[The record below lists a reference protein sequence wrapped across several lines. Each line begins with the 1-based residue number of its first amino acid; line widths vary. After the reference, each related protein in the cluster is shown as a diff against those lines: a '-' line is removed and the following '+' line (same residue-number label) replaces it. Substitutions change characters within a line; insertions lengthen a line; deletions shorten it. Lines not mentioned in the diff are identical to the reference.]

1 MDTPSMMQYVFL
13 VLLLIGSAFCS
24 ASETAFS
31 TVNPMRLKNLIE
43 EGNAKAARTLKIS
56 EDYDHFLTTVLVGN
70 NIVNIATSSLGTVM
84 ASMMF
89 GTTYGPVISTVVITI
104 LVLIFGEILPKSYAK
119 EHSEQLAL
127 RFTGIIYYMMKIFK
141 PVVMVFLAIKRLTLS
156 NKNQAAQPYVTENEL
171 KYIIETIEEE
181 GVLEEQESDLVQSAL
196 DFDEITA
203 QEIITPRVDLT
214 AVSIHDPIDEITK
227 VVMEGRFSRIPAY
240 DKTIDNIVGVIY
252 VREYLTQLAAG
263 KEIVIQDLL
272 HECPFVHKTMKISAM
287 LNELKRSKTHM
298 AVVTDDYGG
307 TMGIVTMEDILEELV
322 GEIWDESDQVENSY
336 QRKDENTYEVCGDM
350 NIEDM
355 FDLLDVSCKNLE
367 SDYTTVGGWSLEML
381 GHIPEAGESFEYENL
396 KVTVLLM
403 EDQRVLRLLVEKIPQ
418 TEPVE
423 QDA

>member
-127 RFTGIIYYMMKIFK
+127 RFTGLIYYMMKIFK

-171 KYIIETIEEE
+171 
-181 GVLEEQESDLVQSAL
+181 
-196 DFDEITA
+196 
-203 QEIITPRVDLT
+203 
-214 AVSIHDPIDEITK
+214 
-227 VVMEGRFSRIPAY
+227 
-240 DKTIDNIVGVIY
+240 
-252 VREYLTQLAAG
+252 
-263 KEIVIQDLL
+263 
-272 HECPFVHKTMKISAM
+272 
-287 LNELKRSKTHM
+287 
-298 AVVTDDYGG
+298 
-307 TMGIVTMEDILEELV
+307 
-322 GEIWDESDQVENSY
+322 
-336 QRKDENTYEVCGDM
+336 
-350 NIEDM
+350 
-355 FDLLDVSCKNLE
+355 
-367 SDYTTVGGWSLEML
+367 
-381 GHIPEAGESFEYENL
+381 
-396 KVTVLLM
+396 
-403 EDQRVLRLLVEKIPQ
+403 
-418 TEPVE
+418 
-423 QDA
+423 